1 MNNILSEMWRSTQR
15 RIREL
20 EAENEKLRTW
30 SQEKVDKVAMDGRI
44 KFLEMRIREL
54 EDERDAA
61 NARCA
66 AMEAKLAV
74 SERFKDAIERELLA
88 LRNINRELHEKLK
101 LRHEAACEISEQ
113 AARVREA
120 ERKVIEIALDL
131 KPLPRTGDITD
142 WMPEQH
148 NIRARLYS
156 ALDALRAAKEET
168 K

>member
-74 SERFKDAIERELLA
+74 AASPRSGASSLKCG
-88 LRNINRELHEKLK
+88 KLP
-101 LRHEAACEISEQ
+101 Q
-113 AARVREA
+113 
-120 ERKVIEIALDL
+120 RKTNNDSTS
-131 KPLPRTGDITD
+131 PLV
-142 WMPEQH
+142 
-148 NIRARLYS
+148 
-156 ALDALRAAKEET
+156 
-168 K
+168 